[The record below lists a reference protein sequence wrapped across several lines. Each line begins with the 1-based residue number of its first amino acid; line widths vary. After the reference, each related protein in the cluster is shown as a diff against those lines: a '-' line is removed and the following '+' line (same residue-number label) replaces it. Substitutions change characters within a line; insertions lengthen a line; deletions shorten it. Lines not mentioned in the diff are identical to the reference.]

1 MGCETCGSGGSCG
14 GCGGCGGCH
23 SALYLTEPEILILET
38 LGEVAFLPVARRVD
52 TMEPMCF
59 ESLGYASEDVSRIL
73 EHLSLKGLVSLDF
86 DKPLTNFDYTAY
98 VGYPLHG
105 SVALTAR
112 GQEVLDR
119 LSLQGLEE

>member
-1 MGCETCGSGGSCG
+1 M
-14 GCGGCGGCH
+14 
-23 SALYLTEPEILILET
+23 
-38 LGEVAFLPVARRVD
+38 D

-59 ESLGYASEDVSRIL
+59 ESLGYASEDISRIL

-98 VGYPLHG
+98 AGYPLHG

-112 GQEVLDR
+112 GQEILDR
-119 LSLQGLEE
+119 LSLQGMEE